1 MQKHGLGFRQGT
13 DFIIIINIIII
24 IIIVTTKKKHKE
36 TMAAESSSQHF
47 EDVHVVKK
55 GTAGHQ
61 QARG

>member
-13 DFIIIINIIII
+13 DFIIIIINII